1 MTWLQ
6 QNPNTN
12 WSKTQIQ
19 ARNLLSWLQN
29 VSYDSC
35 KVGMDR
41 LLLHIQRVHCTNTWG
56 LFQPSFQSVPC
67 PLYMSCTMPLPPIK
81 QSFLRLCHSYHI
93 RPGLQVH
100 QVQSGS
106 PIPALIAAI
115 IQMYT
120 SARNLDLMMSL
131 TCEEEGQVK
140 HALPRFQPQICYPLS
155 PACL

>member
-41 LLLHIQRVHCTNTWG
+41 LLLHMQRVHCTNTWVISTK
-56 LFQPSFQSVPC
+56 FSV
-67 PLYMSCTMPLPPIK
+67 CTMPTLYVLYYAPPPIK
-81 QSFLRLCHSYHI
+81 QSFLHLCHSYHI

-120 SARNLDLMMSL
+120 SVRNLDLMMSL
-131 TCEEEGQVK
+131 NCEEEGQVK